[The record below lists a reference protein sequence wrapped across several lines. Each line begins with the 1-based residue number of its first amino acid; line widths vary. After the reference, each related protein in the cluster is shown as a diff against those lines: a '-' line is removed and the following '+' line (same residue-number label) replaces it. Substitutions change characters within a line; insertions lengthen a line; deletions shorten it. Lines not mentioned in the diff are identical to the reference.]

1 MAYLALDLGSGS
13 GRAIVGTIV
22 DGRICLDEIYR
33 FGNVPVKLGNT
44 LYWDF
49 LSLFQNVKQ
58 SIYLAVK
65 KGYDLQGLAVDTW
78 GVDFGLIDRA
88 GRLLSNPVCYR
99 DSRTQGVSQKA
110 EAIISKRDMYA
121 ITGIQQMEINT
132 VFQLLS
138 MKEQNA
144 QTLAI
149 GDGLLFIPDLINYYL
164 TGNVYNEYTIA
175 STSQLINAKT
185 KTWEKSLFDKLN
197 LPLYLFK
204 NIIEPCSLVG
214 NLTDDIAQETNAQN
228 IKVFAVGSH
237 DTASAIAAIPFD
249 GEEWAFLSSGTWSLL
264 GIQTDNPILTQEAMD
279 NEFTNEGGVGKI
291 LFMRNISGLWILQ
304 QLMAEW
310 EKNDEECSYQ
320 YLLSECEK
328 SKPFGSLIN
337 TDDPD
342 FTFPASMKD
351 AIQSY
356 CKRTDQSV
364 PQTKGELVRCVLESL
379 AVKYHFVMKKLEQC
393 SGRKI
398 KYLSVVGGG
407 SRNEQLNQFI
417 ADALNVEV
425 VTGLTE
431 ATAIGNVIQQV
442 VTDKKIK
449 NIREGHQIVK
459 NSFNFKT
466 YYPQNSREWELF
478 ATRMEHLIM

>member
-13 GRAIVGTIV
+13 GRAIVGTIA

-33 FGNVPVKLGNT
+33 FGNVPVKLGDT
-44 LYWDF
+44 LCWDF
-49 LSLFQNVKQ
+49 LSLFQNVKH

-78 GVDFGLIDRA
+78 GGDFGLIDKA

-99 DSRTQGVSQKA
+99 DSRTQGVSQKT

-138 MKEQNA
+138 MKEYED
-144 QTLAI
+144 QTLDIA
-149 GDGLLFIPDLINYYL
+149 DSLLFTPDLINYYL

-197 LPLYLFK
+197 LPLSLIR

-214 NLTDDIAQETNAQN
+214 NLTDDIAQEMDAPN

-291 LFMRNISGLWILQ
+291 LFMSNISGLWILQ
-304 QLMAEW
+304 QLIAEW

-337 TDDPD
+337 TDDSD
-342 FTFPASMKD
+342 FTIPSSMKD

-356 CKRTDQSV
+356 CKRTDQYV

-398 KYLSVVGGG
+398 KCLSVVGGG

-431 ATAIGNVIQQV
+431 ATAIGNIIQQAV
-442 VTDKKIK
+442 ANKKIK

-478 ATRMEHLIM
+478 ATRMEYLIL